1 MSKKLDIIRREVEF
15 ITYIRDISVKNRKF
29 EHVQARW
36 LYYKLAKE
44 FTDESLQKIG
54 KQIKKNHA
62 TVLHGL
68 KVFEHEILY
77 DKRLQQQY
85 EALNIILLKHFKSES
100 LFKIDQKIDQY
111 KKALQQLENQRVK
124 ILEDEIINA
133 K

>member
-29 EHVQARW
+29 ENVQARW

-54 KQIKKNHA
+54 SQINKNHA
-62 TVLHGL
+62 TVVHGL

-85 EALNIILLKHFKSES
+85 EALNIILLKQFRSES
-100 LFKIDQKIDQY
+100 LFKIDQKIDHY
-111 KKALQQLENQRVK
+111 RKALQQLENQRVK
-124 ILEDEIINA
+124 IIEDATINS